1 MDGVQK
7 RFRLT
12 SLGNSNTGAVIN
24 IPKIMSNV
32 NMRYIGH
39 TDEDGNLL
47 AYPYR
52 LVFRPTGEPSASS
65 IADAITTEIPNT
77 WKVRNAFRKWHFA
90 RRDMFSR
97 VGVTKSE
104 LGSYGRLLRPYMDK
118 NHAAGSYTEVNS
130 FDFTTTGSWNY
141 TKIASNLD
149 WPDDF
154 SLVNLVDL
162 DMIDTYNLHVCDGH
176 SVENTEEGVE
186 MYSSVGM
193 VLSYNQDRMEVLT
206 PDATEAFAKLNPLAS
221 LVANDATGGEVADIA
236 TALQVEGTPYDKLDA
251 GDSIETVTTGT
262 GNGRSTGGIFSIS
275 GIAPAGYILV
285 TSNLALQV
293 YLEVGTPILAKDC

>member
-7 RFRLT
+7 RIRLQ
-12 SLGNSNTGAVIN
+12 SLGATNTGAIIN

-32 NMRYIGH
+32 NMRYMGH

-52 LVFRPTGEPSASS
+52 LVFRPTGVPSETTV
-65 IADAITTEIPNT
+65 ADAITTEIPNT

-90 RRDMFSR
+90 RKEMFSR

-104 LGSYGRLLRPYMDK
+104 LGSYGRLLRPYMDG
-118 NHAAGSYTEVNS
+118 NHAAGVYTEVDS
-130 FDFTTTGSWNY
+130 FDLGSTGSWNY

-154 SLVNLVDL
+154 ALLNLVDL
-162 DMIDTYNLHVCDGH
+162 DMIDTYNLHVCTGH
-176 SVENTEEGVE
+176 NVENDVEGVE

-206 PDATEAFAKLNPLAS
+206 PQLSEAFAKINPLAN
-221 LVANDATGGEVADIA
+221 LVSNDATGGEVSDLAL
-236 TALQVEGTPYDKLDA
+236 ALQTEGTPYDKTDD
-251 GDSIETVTTGT
+251 GDSIRTITTGT
-262 GNGRSTGGIFSIS
+262 GNGRNTGGIFSIS

-285 TSNLALQV
+285 TSNLPLQA